1 VGTLRT
7 RILVAVG
14 AVLIATAG
22 AGSLLLPRSTGA
34 NATDSSPFPVGH
46 VFTNAE
52 WSKVETSLS
61 AHGFDASA
69 VRVVSGLRLES
80 NNAPFAL
87 VRARSHARGVCFV
100 LIRGLKPG
108 QASCSPDGHLNTPLL
123 AFGAADES
131 QSGTMTEVVG
141 VAQHRI
147 SGVSLVDARGL
158 VSGLAIV
165 PTAGELWSVTGG
177 YSGTH
182 LVFLARIASGRIVG
196 RVAIP

>member
-1 VGTLRT
+1 VGASRT
-7 RILVAVG
+7 RIFVAVG
-14 AVLIATAG
+14 AVLIASAG
-22 AGSLLLPRSTGA
+22 AASLLLPRGTSTGA
-34 NATDSSPFPVGH
+34 ADSSPFPVGH

-52 WSKVETSLS
+52 WSKVKTSLG
-61 AHGFDASA
+61 ARGFDASA

-80 NNAPFAL
+80 SNAPFAL

-100 LIRGLKPG
+100 LIRSLNPG
-108 QASCSPDGHLNTPLL
+108 PASCSSDGHLNTPLL

-131 QSGTMTEVVG
+131 VSGTMTEVVG

-165 PTAGELWSVTGG
+165 PTAGGLWSVTGG
-177 YSGTH
+177 YSGTQ
-182 LVFLARIASGRIVG
+182 LVFRARIASGRIVG